1 MGQHEAKNDK
11 LQLIKE
17 GKAMELNNLKTG
29 LWGFKKQDVCEYI
42 AKMSEELTAKMEQE
56 RRQNEEKLDAIVQA
70 MRREGCDK
78 DREIAALKEQVQA
91 LREENAALQKAD
103 KAWGALHDVAVLLTD
118 CAKALLPLA
127 GELAV
132 KAVRQLRQRRA

>member
-1 MGQHEAKNDK
+1 
-11 LQLIKE
+11 
-17 GKAMELNNLKTG
+17 MELNDLKTG

-56 RRQNEEKLDAIVQA
+56 RRQNEVKIEAIVQA
-70 MRREGCDK
+70 MHREGCDK

-91 LREENAALQKAD
+91 LREENAARQNTEKAR
-103 KAWGALHDVAVLLTD
+103 GMLRDVVVLLTD

>member
-1 MGQHEAKNDK
+1 
-11 LQLIKE
+11 
-17 GKAMELNNLKTG
+17 MELNNLKTG

-70 MRREGCDK
+70 MRREGCEK
-78 DREIAALKEQVQA
+78 DREIAALKEQVQV
-91 LREENAALQKAD
+91 LREEKAD
-103 KAWGALHDVAVLLTD
+103 KARGALHDVAVLLTD

>member
-1 MGQHEAKNDK
+1 
-11 LQLIKE
+11 
-17 GKAMELNNLKTG
+17 MELNNLKTG

-78 DREIAALKEQVQA
+78 DQVQA
-91 LREENAALQKAD
+91 LREENSALQRND
-103 KAWGALHDVAVLLTD
+103 KSRGALHDVAVLLTD

-127 GELAV
+127 GKLAV

>member
-1 MGQHEAKNDK
+1 
-11 LQLIKE
+11 
-17 GKAMELNNLKTG
+17 MELNNLKTG

-70 MRREGCDK
+70 MRREGCEK
-78 DREIAALKEQVQA
+78 DREIAALKEQVQV
-91 LREENAALQKAD
+91 LREEKAALQKAD
-103 KAWGALHDVAVLLTD
+103 KERGALHDVAVLLTD

>member
-42 AKMSEELTAKMEQE
+42 AKTISKSCLSLTQSKQF
-56 RRQNEEKLDAIVQA
+56 V
-70 MRREGCDK
+70 
-78 DREIAALKEQVQA
+78 
-91 LREENAALQKAD
+91 AD
-103 KAWGALHDVAVLLTD
+103 TVEV
-118 CAKALLPLA
+118 
-127 GELAV
+127 
-132 KAVRQLRQRRA
+132 

>member
-1 MGQHEAKNDK
+1 
-11 LQLIKE
+11 
-17 GKAMELNNLKTG
+17 MELNNLKTG

-70 MRREGCDK
+70 MRREGCEK
-78 DREIAALKEQVQA
+78 DREIAALKEQVQV
-91 LREENAALQKAD
+91 LRKEKAALQ
-103 KAWGALHDVAVLLTD
+103 DVAVLLTD

>member
-1 MGQHEAKNDK
+1 
-11 LQLIKE
+11 
-17 GKAMELNNLKTG
+17 MELNNLKTG

-78 DREIAALKEQVQA
+78 DREIAALKEQVQG
-91 LREENAALQKAD
+91 LREENDAD
-103 KAWGALHDVAVLLTD
+103 KARGALRDVAVLLTD

>member
-1 MGQHEAKNDK
+1 
-11 LQLIKE
+11 
-17 GKAMELNNLKTG
+17 MELNNLKTG

-70 MRREGCDK
+70 MRREGCEK
-78 DREIAALKEQVQA
+78 DREIAALKEQVQV

-103 KAWGALHDVAVLLTD
+103 KARGALHDVAVLLTD

-132 KAVRQLRQRRA
+132 KAVR

>member
-1 MGQHEAKNDK
+1 MEQAAA
-11 LQLIKE
+11 E
-17 GKAMELNNLKTG
+17 GRTAAAA
-29 LWGFKKQDVCEYI
+29 D
-42 AKMSEELTAKMEQE
+42 LTAYVAEAG
-56 RRQNEEKLDAIVQA
+56 EKAD
-70 MRREGCDK
+70 
-78 DREIAALKEQVQA
+78 
-91 LREENAALQKAD
+91 AALQKAD

>member
-1 MGQHEAKNDK
+1 M
-11 LQLIKE
+11 
-17 GKAMELNNLKTG
+17 
-29 LWGFKKQDVCEYI
+29 
-42 AKMSEELTAKMEQE
+42 
-56 RRQNEEKLDAIVQA
+56 
-70 MRREGCDK
+70 
-78 DREIAALKEQVQA
+78 QV

>member
-1 MGQHEAKNDK
+1 
-11 LQLIKE
+11 
-17 GKAMELNNLKTG
+17 MELNNLKTG

-91 LREENAALQKAD
+91 LREENAALQRND
-103 KAWGALHDVAVLLTD
+103 KSWGALRDVAVLLTD

>member
-1 MGQHEAKNDK
+1 
-11 LQLIKE
+11 
-17 GKAMELNNLKTG
+17 MELNNLKTG

-56 RRQNEEKLDAIVQA
+56 RRQNEEKLDTIVQA
-70 MRREGCDK
+70 MRREGCEK
-78 DREIAALKEQVQA
+78 DREIAA
-91 LREENAALQKAD
+91 LREENAALQRND
-103 KAWGALHDVAVLLTD
+103 KSRGALHDVAVLLTD

>member
-1 MGQHEAKNDK
+1 
-11 LQLIKE
+11 
-17 GKAMELNNLKTG
+17 MELNNLKTG

-70 MRREGCDK
+70 MRREGC
-78 DREIAALKEQVQA
+78 E
-91 LREENAALQKAD
+91 
-103 KAWGALHDVAVLLTD
+103 TD